1 MEQSFFSIIDP
12 HILMLPSFAHKHL
25 FSTLYKH
32 YKQEQGMIRRL
43 IILSLI
49 SALFTVSHAGSLDDL
64 YESLMEKKK
73 EQISE
78 ALDLEDNSAFWEVYD
93 DFQAKQSEYDIDSF
107 KLIEKF
113 HGKQE
118 SGEINEQSMI
128 NMQAEFFRIE
138 GRKLQNKQNFAEFFG
153 KALSK
158 EQMFIFYEVEAKLE
172 ALIRSKIAKKSP
184 LLAPKVKL

>member
-1 MEQSFFSIIDP
+1 
-12 HILMLPSFAHKHL
+12 
-25 FSTLYKH
+25 
-32 YKQEQGMIRRL
+32 MIRRF

-49 SALFTVSHAGSLDDL
+49 STLFTLGHAGSLNDL
-64 YESLMEKKK
+64 YASLIDKKK
-73 EQISE
+73 EQISA
-78 ALDLEDNSAFWEVYD
+78 ALDLEDNTAFWEVYD
-93 DFQAKQSEYDIDSF
+93 DFQEKQSEYDMDSF

-118 SGEINEQSMI
+118 SGEISAQSMI

-153 KALSK
+153 HTLSK
-158 EQMFIFYEVEAKLE
+158 EEMFIFYQIEAKLD

-184 LLAPKVKL
+184 LIAPKVKLK